1 MLSQTQFF
9 SCVLCD
15 FQADN
20 ETNGS
25 NRLLFDEL
33 FGLASSSSI
42 DADDDD
48 DEVLRN
54 CSCRKFGAP
63 KQK

>member
-1 MLSQTQFF
+1 MLSQTHLF
-9 SCVLCD
+9 SCVSFP

-33 FGLASSSSI
+33 FGLASSS
-42 DADDDD
+42 AHETDDDD
-48 DEVLRN
+48 VLRN
-54 CSCRKFGAP
+54 CSCRKFIVP